1 MKIVIVGGGA
11 IGKLFGSFLWK
22 EEHEVTLIDID
33 LDVVGVLQ
41 DQGIGL
47 MDQHE
52 GDPSVITSVPVQAL
66 SNGSQIESCDLVLIL
81 VKSTATLP
89 AIKSVTHLITD
100 ESPVLCMQTGLGN
113 LETIKTVVPERNILV
128 GLTFMSGTSMGGSK
142 VRPGILGKTYIGEL
156 NGNFTPRLEKI
167 CKTFIDCGIKTQMA
181 HRIVGRLWS
190 KVIIYSAI
198 NPVSAILK
206 VPNGRLTAKM
216 ESVTLMKRLV
226 DEGRKVAEACSVDL
240 VYPDLYELLFDVC
253 RKSTNNLSSMLQD
266 ILNEHPTE
274 IDAQNGALCRYAE
287 DCGVPVPTHHTIV
300 QLIKLLEQR
309 RPGLG

>member
-11 IGKLFGSFLWK
+11 IGKLFASFLWK
-22 EEHEVTLIDID
+22 GEHEVTLIDID
-33 LDVVGVLQ
+33 LDVVGVLR

-66 SNGSQIESCDLVLIL
+66 SNGAQIDSCDLVIIL

-89 AIKSVTHLITD
+89 AIKSVAHLITD

-113 LETIKTVVPERNILV
+113 LETIKTVIAERNILV

-142 VRPGILGKTYIGEL
+142 VRPGMLGKTYIGEL
-156 NGNFTPRLEKI
+156 NGIFTPRLEKI

-190 KVIIYSAI
+190 KVIVYSAI

-206 VPNGRLTAKM
+206 VPNGKLTAKM
-216 ESVTLMKRLV
+216 ESVTLMKRLI

-266 ILNEHPTE
+266 VLNERPTE

-287 DCGVPVPTHHTIV
+287 DHGVAVPTHHTVV
-300 QLIKLLEQR
+300 QLIKLLEQW
-309 RPGLG
+309 RPGLD